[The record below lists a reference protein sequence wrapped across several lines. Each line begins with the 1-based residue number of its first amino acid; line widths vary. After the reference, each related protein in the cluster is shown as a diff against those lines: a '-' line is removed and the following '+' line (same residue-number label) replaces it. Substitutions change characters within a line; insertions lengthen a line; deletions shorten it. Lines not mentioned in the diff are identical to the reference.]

1 MLDVHAPESG
11 IHGVRDFFIH
21 LLTITAG
28 LLIAIALEQSV
39 ETLHHRHQRNEA
51 DAEIRQEI
59 RENRDEVVRRQA
71 TLQGETKDLVN
82 VLGYIDAR
90 LAKQPVDGS
99 KQNIQLAVGPL
110 NDSAWR
116 TAMATGVVAYMDY
129 GTVEQFA
136 SCYKEQEQ
144 YEHME
149 DETVKAYLIIE
160 SFVAMKKPNDLS
172 DEELRAVQPA
182 VRQALAN
189 LGALRDIS
197 GGVVEAYDKALGK

>member
-11 IHGVRDFFIH
+11 IHGVRDFLIH

-39 ETLHHRHQRNEA
+39 EALHHRHQRNEA
-51 DAEIRQEI
+51 DVEIRQEM

-71 TLQGETKDLVN
+71 TLQGEMKDLVN
-82 VLGYIDAR
+82 VLGAIDAR

-99 KQNIQLAVGPL
+99 KQNIQLSTGPL
-110 NDSAWR
+110 NDAAWR

-129 GTVEQFA
+129 GTVEEFA
-136 SCYKEQEQ
+136 ACYKEQEQ

-149 DETVKAYLIIE
+149 DEAIKAYLNIE
-160 SFVAMKKPNDLS
+160 SFVAMKKPNELS
-172 DEELRAVQPA
+172 DEELRAAQPA

-189 LGALRDIS
+189 LEALRDIS
-197 GGVVEAYDKALGK
+197 SGVVEAYDKALGK